1 MSITVFCWIF
11 QPFGITPVISAMF
24 GMSMQLFAGV
34 IKWADCLNE
43 KGAWDTLVWFAVLIG
58 MSAQLNELGFI
69 RHHDESFGGFNRR
82 ELGVAANSWF
92 TRQLLCHS
100 LLFCLANCASQALST
115 AFLAMMLASGVPPML
130 AGLTM
135 AFHTN
140 LFGAITHYASGQS
153 AVYFGSG
160 YVELKDYFR
169 LGAIVG
175 AFNFILWAVV
185 GGAWWK
191 VIGLY

>member
-1 MSITVFCWIF
+1 
-11 QPFGITPVISAMF
+11 MF

-69 RHHDESFGGFNRR
+69 QFIATKVSAA
-82 ELGVAANSWF
+82 LTAAN
-92 TRQLLCHS
+92 
-100 LLFCLANCASQALST
+100 LAWPQVFLVLHVSYFAIHYFFASQTAQVAALST